1 MKLSMSHATPS
12 PCCRAVHACRAI
24 KISNYMNDPCAT
36 NIFTNILLSTIWLR
50 LEIKISISTDN

>member
-50 LEIKISISTDN
+50 LDW